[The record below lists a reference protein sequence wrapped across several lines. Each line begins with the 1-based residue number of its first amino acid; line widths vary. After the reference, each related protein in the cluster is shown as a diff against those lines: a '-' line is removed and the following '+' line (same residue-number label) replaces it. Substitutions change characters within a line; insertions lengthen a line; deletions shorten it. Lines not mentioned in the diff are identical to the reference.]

1 MIKYNMSEIDLQEL
15 NKLIEFENYIKKIY
29 KRLILLESTDRKN
42 TSKCRKLI
50 EHLDEIVYLEDKL
63 YNDLNFDLKKI
74 DGWICY
80 IKNNKLTHK
89 RAEDMIISGYADYIT
104 YERIYYALQYI
115 RNLKMNSLEDLSWL
129 GIKIEQV
136 SFGKNVKTDT
146 LDQLVAMT
154 SKLSNAYLED
164 YCTVALMFLEECIQK
179 EINDDVK
186 KKLIE
191 RKYYII
197 YIYRTIEK
205 MMLNNTFEF
214 PKQIYSNSKMVSS
227 IFNYD
232 DQIDRD
238 NYFSMSLTTLINQYM
253 NIEIFDKNYTDCM
266 TSKKVIECLI
276 KSKLANVSEDMIEK
290 DIIFL
295 KNNLEQLLNVSVARD
310 KAKEVIDLLNNT
322 KIYRERVGTITFGIK
337 R

>member
-1 MIKYNMSEIDLQEL
+1 
-15 NKLIEFENYIKKIY
+15 
-29 KRLILLESTDRKN
+29 
-42 TSKCRKLI
+42 
-50 EHLDEIVYLEDKL
+50 
-63 YNDLNFDLKKI
+63 
-74 DGWICY
+74 
-80 IKNNKLTHK
+80 
-89 RAEDMIISGYADYIT
+89 
-104 YERIYYALQYI
+104 
-115 RNLKMNSLEDLSWL
+115 
-129 GIKIEQV
+129 
-136 SFGKNVKTDT
+136 
-146 LDQLVAMT
+146 
-154 SKLSNAYLED
+154 
-164 YCTVALMFLEECIQK
+164 MFLEECIQK

-197 YIYRTIEK
+197 YCYRSIEK

-227 IFNYD
+227 IINYD

-253 NIEIFDKNYTDCM
+253 NAEIYSENYADYM

-310 KAKEVIDLLNNT
+310 KAKEVIDLLNDT

>member
-1 MIKYNMSEIDLQEL
+1 M
-15 NKLIEFENYIKKIY
+15 
-29 KRLILLESTDRKN
+29 
-42 TSKCRKLI
+42 
-50 EHLDEIVYLEDKL
+50 
-63 YNDLNFDLKKI
+63 
-74 DGWICY
+74 
-80 IKNNKLTHK
+80 
-89 RAEDMIISGYADYIT
+89 
-104 YERIYYALQYI
+104 
-115 RNLKMNSLEDLSWL
+115 
-129 GIKIEQV
+129 
-136 SFGKNVKTDT
+136 KTDT

-232 DQIDRD
+232 DKIDRD

-253 NIEIFDKNYTDCM
+253 NIELFDKNYTDCM
-266 TSKKVIECLI
+266 ASKKVIECLI
-276 KSKLANVSEDMIEK
+276 KSKLANVSVEMIEK

-295 KNNLEQLLNVSVARD
+295 KHNLEQLLNVSVVRD

-322 KIYRERVGTITFGIK
+322 KIYRERVGTIRFGIK